1 MLRLAIHHSYSM
13 TAAMPHTNQ
22 NAEALDLSIQGMTCA
37 SCVLRV
43 EKALKA
49 VPGVSSATVNLA
61 TERAHIDWSPVAS
74 RGADAKLT
82 DSNLRNAQLKDVH
95 PTNAQQDNAPLMLLA
110 AVRKAGYEA
119 SVLEQHAAPSLA
131 EADAR
136 DTETRNLLRALWGS
150 LALTL
155 PVFLVEM
162 GGHLI
167 PGVHHFVHE
176 TIGMQRSW
184 VAQSI
189 LTTLVLIGPG
199 RIFFTKGLPALW
211 HLAPEMNSLVAL
223 GAGSAWAYSMVATYL
238 PQVLPD
244 GTRFVYFEAAAV
256 IVTLILLGRTL
267 EARAKGRTGA
277 AIKHLIGLQ
286 PRQARVLI
294 DGQPTDMDI
303 DAVRPGDLILVRPG
317 EKIAT
322 DGVITEGQPYIDEAM
337 ITGEPI
343 PVTKRVGDR
352 VTGGTLNTTNSFTFK
367 TTHTG
372 GDTVLARIIR
382 MVEAAQGTK
391 LPIQAL
397 VDRVTAWFV
406 PIIILCSLST
416 FVVWFWLGPAPSL
429 THALINA
436 VAVMI
441 IACPCAMGLAT
452 PTSIMVGTGR
462 AAELGVLFRQGDALQ
477 RLRDVQVVA
486 FDKTGTLTLGKPAL
500 TDFVVLEPA
509 YDRALLLSWAAAM
522 QAHSEH
528 PIAHAIVQAAL
539 ADHLPTLSAQGFTAI
554 SGAGVRATVS
564 GHAVS
569 SGAQAFMQTEGID
582 ISAAAHY
589 SEQWGQQGKTPICLA
604 VDGKLAALMAVADP
618 LKPSARG
625 AIEALKQLGLRTVMI
640 TGDNKHTAHAV
651 AQQLGID
658 EVHAEVLPEGKVA
671 VLQALRRASAST
683 GVSTF
688 DLAGAVEPKSADTA
702 ATPSNAV
709 LAFVGDGINDA
720 PALAT
725 ADVGIAIG
733 TGTDV
738 AIESASVVL
747 MSDDLLGVATAIG
760 LSRATLTNIRQ
771 NLFWAFAYNAA
782 LVPVAAGALYPNFGI
797 LLSPMFAAG
806 AMAFSSVFVV
816 ANALRLKGYK
826 TTVGSAS

>member
-1 MLRLAIHHSYSM
+1 MPDSSTKDDSVDMSIH
-13 TAAMPHTNQ
+13 
-22 NAEALDLSIQGMTCA
+22 GMTCA

-43 EKALKA
+43 EKALKS
-49 VPGVSSATVNLA
+49 VSGVSAATVNLA
-61 TERAHIDWSPVAS
+61 TERAHISWESNYSDTKQAS
-74 RGADAKLT
+74 
-82 DSNLRNAQLKDVH
+82 LR
-95 PTNAQQDNAPLMLLA
+95 LLA
-110 AVRKAGYEA
+110 AVHRAGYEA
-119 SVLEQHAAPSLA
+119 SMLERRAAPSSA
-131 EADAR
+131 ESDAR
-136 DTETRNLLRALWGS
+136 ALETNALVRT
-150 LALTL
+150 LYLAFALTV

-167 PGVHHFVHE
+167 PGVHRFVHD

-184 VAQSI
+184 IFQSV

-199 RIFFTKGLPALW
+199 RVFFTKGLPALW

-223 GAGSAWAYSMVATYL
+223 GAGSAWTFSMVATYL
-238 PQVLPD
+238 PQALPE

-286 PRQARVLI
+286 PPQARVLRN
-294 DGQPTDMDI
+294 GQPLDI
-303 DAVRPGDLILVRPG
+303 DIESVLPGDLILVRPG

-322 DGVITEGQPYIDEAM
+322 DGVITDGQPYVDESM

-343 PVTKRVGDR
+343 PITKHIDDR

-367 TTHTG
+367 ATHTG

-406 PIIILCSLST
+406 PAIILCSLST
-416 FVVWFWLGPAPSL
+416 FALWYWLGPAPSL
-429 THALINA
+429 SYALINA

-477 RLRDVQVVA
+477 RLRDVQIVA

-500 TDFVVLEPA
+500 TDFVVIAPD

-528 PIAHAIVQAAL
+528 PIAHAIVKAAL
-539 ADHLPTLSAQGFTAI
+539 ADRLPALSAHNFSAV
-554 SGAGVRATVS
+554 SGAGVRATVG
-564 GHAVS
+564 GHAIS
-569 SGAQAFMQTEGID
+569 SGTPAFMSTEGID
-582 ISAAAHY
+582 TSAAAHY
-589 SEQWGQQGKTPICLA
+589 SERWGQEGKTPICLA

-618 LKPSARG
+618 LKSSARG

-640 TGDNKHTAHAV
+640 TGDNKYTARAV

-671 VLQALRRASAST
+671 VLHALRSASPIPTHTETSGLGPT
-683 GVSTF
+683 GS
-688 DLAGAVEPKSADTA
+688 VEPSSDESGARPSSTA
-702 ATPSNAV
+702 V
-709 LAFVGDGINDA
+709 AFVGDGINDA

-747 MSDDLLGVATAIG
+747 MSGDLAGVATAIG
-760 LSRATLTNIRQ
+760 LSRATLINIQQ
-771 NLFWAFAYNAA
+771 NLFWAFAYNVA
-782 LVPVAAGALYPNFGI
+782 LVPVAAGALYPSFGI

-816 ANALRLKGYK
+816 ANALRLKRYK
-826 TTVGSAS
+826 TKVANAS

>member
-1 MLRLAIHHSYSM
+1 ML
-13 TAAMPHTNQ
+13 PTNKNQ
-22 NAEALDLSIQGMTCA
+22 DALDISIQGMTCA

-49 VPGVSSATVNLA
+49 VPGVSAATVNLA
-61 TERAHIDWSPVAS
+61 TERAHIDWATELSDP
-74 RGADAKLT
+74 
-82 DSNLRNAQLKDVH
+82 KDVS
-95 PTNAQQDNAPLMLLA
+95 LKVLA
-110 AVRKAGYEA
+110 AVHKAGYEA
-119 SVLEQHAAPSLA
+119 SVLEQHAAPSSA

-136 DTETRNLLRALWGS
+136 ALETNALLRALWVS

-155 PVFLVEM
+155 PIFLVEM

-167 PGVHHFVHE
+167 PSVHHFVHE

-184 VAQSI
+184 IAQSI
-189 LTTLVLIGPG
+189 LTTLVLVGPG
-199 RIFFTKGLPALW
+199 RVFFTKGLPALW
-211 HLAPEMNSLVAL
+211 HLVPEMNSLVAL

-238 PQVLPD
+238 PQALPD

-294 DGQPTDMDI
+294 NGQPTDIDI
-303 DAVRPGDLILVRPG
+303 KTVKPGDLILVRPG

-337 ITGEPI
+337 ISGEPI
-343 PVTKRVGDR
+343 PVTKRIGAR

-367 TTHTG
+367 ATHTG

-406 PIIILCSLST
+406 PAIILCSLLT
-416 FVVWFWLGPAPSL
+416 FVIWYWLGPAPSL
-429 THALINA
+429 SHALINA

-486 FDKTGTLTLGKPAL
+486 FDKTGTLTMGKPVL
-500 TDFVVLEPA
+500 TDFVVLEPT

-522 QAHSEH
+522 QTHSEH
-528 PIAHAIVQAAL
+528 PIAHAIVRAAR
-539 ADHLPTLSAQGFTAI
+539 ADNLPIAAAHNFKAI
-554 SGAGVRATVS
+554 SGAGVRATVN

-569 SGAQAFMQTEGID
+569 SGAQAFMQTEGVD
-582 ISAAAHY
+582 TSAAVHY

-618 LKPSARG
+618 VKPSAHG
-625 AIEALKQLGLRTVMI
+625 AIATLKQLGLRTVMI
-640 TGDNKHTAHAV
+640 TGDNQFTALAV

-658 EVHAEVLPEGKVA
+658 EVHAQVLPEGKVA
-671 VLQALRRASAST
+671 VLQALQRSSALGGRTETSHSPT
-683 GVSTF
+683 
-688 DLAGAVEPKSADTA
+688 ADTLEA
-702 ATPSNAV
+702 QSNNTGPTYAKVV

-747 MSDDLLGVATAIG
+747 MSDDLAGVSTAIG

-782 LVPVAAGALYPNFGI
+782 LVPVAAGVLYPSFGI

-816 ANALRLKGYK
+816 ANALRLKRYK

>member
-1 MLRLAIHHSYSM
+1 ML
-13 TAAMPHTNQ
+13 PTNKNQ
-22 NAEALDLSIQGMTCA
+22 DALDISIQGMTCA

-49 VPGVSSATVNLA
+49 VPGVSGATVNLA
-61 TERAHIDWSPVAS
+61 TERAHINWA
-74 RGADAKLT
+74 T
-82 DSNLRNAQLKDVH
+82 DLSDPKDVS
-95 PTNAQQDNAPLMLLA
+95 LKVLA
-110 AVRKAGYEA
+110 AVHKAGYEA
-119 SVLEQHAAPSLA
+119 SILEQHAAPSSV

-136 DTETRNLLRALWGS
+136 ALETNALLRALWVS

-155 PVFLVEM
+155 PIFLIEM

-167 PGVHHFVHE
+167 PSVHHFVHE

-184 VAQSI
+184 IAQSI
-189 LTTLVLIGPG
+189 LTTLVLVGPG
-199 RIFFTKGLPALW
+199 RVFFTKGLPALW

-238 PQVLPD
+238 PQALPD

-286 PRQARVLI
+286 PRRARVLI
-294 DGQPTDMDI
+294 NGQPTDIDI
-303 DAVRPGDLILVRPG
+303 DTVKPGDLILVRPG

-337 ITGEPI
+337 ISGEPI
-343 PVTKRVGDR
+343 PVTKRLGDR

-367 TTHTG
+367 ATHTG

-406 PIIILCSLST
+406 PAIILCSLLT
-416 FVVWFWLGPAPSL
+416 FVLWFWLGPTPSL
-429 THALINA
+429 SHALINA

-477 RLRDVQVVA
+477 RLRDVQIVA
-486 FDKTGTLTLGKPAL
+486 FDKTGTLTMGKPLL
-500 TDFVVLEPA
+500 TDFVVLEPT

-522 QAHSEH
+522 QSHSEH
-528 PIAHAIVQAAL
+528 PIAHAIVQAAR
-539 ADHLPTLSAQGFTAI
+539 ADNLPVVPAQHFNAI

-564 GHAVS
+564 GHAVC
-569 SGAQAFMQTEGID
+569 SGAQAFMQTEGVD
-582 ISAAAHY
+582 TSGAAHY
-589 SEQWGQQGKTPICLA
+589 SEQWGQQSKTPICLA

-618 LKPSARG
+618 LKPSAHG

-640 TGDNKHTAHAV
+640 TGDNQYTARTV

-658 EVHAEVLPEGKVA
+658 EVHAQVLPEGKVA
-671 VLQALRRASAST
+671 VLQALQLSSQPGT
-683 GVSTF
+683 GNERVSSPKADELKSKSNT
-688 DLAGAVEPKSADTA
+688 AGSKHAR
-702 ATPSNAV
+702 AV

-747 MSDDLLGVATAIG
+747 MSDDLSGVATAIG

-782 LVPVAAGALYPNFGI
+782 LVPVAAGALYPSFGI

-816 ANALRLKGYK
+816 ANALRLKRYK
-826 TTVGSAS
+826 TTIGSAS